1 MKAFQ
6 TKWGMIKHNVVKCV
20 KYYGIIMALSKL
32 GTSIKRCFP
41 NGIRIIQ
48 IKAPQKSKICFHTLL
63 VHIEGSS

>member
-32 GTSIKRCFP
+32 GTSIKDVF
-41 NGIRIIQ
+41 Q
-48 IKAPQKSKICFHTLL
+48 MALESFKSRRPKNQRFVFIHC
-63 VHIEGSS
+63 